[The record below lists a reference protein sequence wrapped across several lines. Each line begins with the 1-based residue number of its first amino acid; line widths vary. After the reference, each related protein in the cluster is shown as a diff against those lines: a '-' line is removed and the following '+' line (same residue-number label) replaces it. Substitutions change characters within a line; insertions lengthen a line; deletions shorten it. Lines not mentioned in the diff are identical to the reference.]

1 MKKISA
7 TLFVLVVILALAGTA
22 SAQSTLKANIPFD
35 FTVGD
40 KHLEKGEYIV
50 RLDSSVVQLSHVV
63 KGSGA
68 MSLVHAATP
77 EQQRQDAL
85 VFRRYGDAIFL
96 WKILRADGTPRE
108 LVQTRSEIEIAKKYP
123 GSLRI
128 ETAAAK

>member
-50 RLDSSVVQLSHVV
+50 RLDSSVVQLSHVERLRRNV
-63 KGSGA
+63 VGARGNSGTA
-68 MSLVHAATP
+68 ETRCPRVP
-77 EQQRQDAL
+77 AL
-85 VFRRYGDAIFL
+85 R
-96 WKILRADGTPRE
+96 
-108 LVQTRSEIEIAKKYP
+108 
-123 GSLRI
+123 
-128 ETAAAK
+128 

>member
-1 MKKISA
+1 MKRVSA

-22 SAQSTLKANIPFD
+22 SAQSTLRANIPFD

-40 KHLEKGEYIV
+40 RHLEKGDYIV
-50 RLDSSVVQLSHVV
+50 HVESAVVQLTNV

-68 MSLVHAATP
+68 MSLVHTASP
-77 EQQRQDAL
+77 ERQKQDAL

-96 WKILRADGTPRE
+96 WKILRADGVSRE
-108 LVQTRSEIEIAKKYP
+108 LLQTRSEIEIAKKYP
-123 GSLRI
+123 SPARI